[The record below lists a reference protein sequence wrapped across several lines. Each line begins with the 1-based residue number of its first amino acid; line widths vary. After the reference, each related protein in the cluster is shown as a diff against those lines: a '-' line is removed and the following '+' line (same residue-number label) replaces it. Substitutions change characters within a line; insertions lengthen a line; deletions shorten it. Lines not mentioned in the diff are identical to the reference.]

1 MFESFEVQEGTPRDI
16 DWFEQLWGL
25 GLVVSV
31 VIALGM
37 YDYSAMIVGHLRA
50 VLVNVVLFAIAIGLM
65 GFAGRRRSNVARWL
79 VIPFALL
86 ILFYDLAR
94 FNVMLDSE
102 WIAYFTVA
110 RVGLMVAAI
119 YFLFTPRSRAWF
131 ARRPLPPGGAD
142 EDWS

>member
-1 MFESFEVQEGTPRDI
+1 MFEAFEVQEDAPRDI
-16 DWFEQLWGL
+16 QWFEQLWGL

-37 YDYSAMIVGHLRA
+37 YDYSAMIVGHFRA
-50 VLVNVVLFAIAIGLM
+50 VLINVVLFAIAIGLM
-65 GFAGRRRSNVARWL
+65 GFASRRRSNVARWL
-79 VIPFALL
+79 LIPFALL

-94 FNVMLDSE
+94 FSEMLDRG

-110 RVGLMVAAI
+110 RVGLMVGAI
-119 YFLFTPRSRAWF
+119 YFLFRPRSRAWF
-131 ARRPLPPGGAD
+131 AGTPLPPGGPD